1 LKKHFTLII
10 LLLVSFSI
18 YSQDTYVRPSVS
30 LINLN
35 YNNNQSVL
43 DLKSVKVP
51 ANLDQLELSK
61 KQFIS
66 STNAP
71 RILLTSQIEGASLK
85 DLKAESKAV
94 VDKRNNTTL
103 RSFITNKISNAA
115 IMAVVPIS
123 NGEYNYDAVL
133 KRGINSATDQD
144 VNLTSQ
150 NKMSEVGSEEDRY
163 LYVTEKMLNRN
174 YVVAFNMGRFSSYSD
189 EDSKGYEGSISFV
202 IFKINSIY
210 SAADGALTI
219 SANALPNAEVN
230 AEIIASGKAN
240 FTSTNEKDQSL
251 NKTLAIKPKSDAELK
266 KDLQKLLVQ
275 SVWDKAMRK
284 VDDFQPKTTLLAKR
298 KISLGTKENLK
309 IDNKFFIYENV
320 QNNKGDI
327 VKKKRS
333 TMRVKKVANNDGKAT
348 GNSATS
354 KLYKIGYG
362 KAKEGML
369 VQQKEDLGV
378 GISLGYGDLSWIRLD
393 YRLKGITPGL
403 LMFLDVH
410 PYPGKV
416 EFDMDAFNQQGSAA
430 YLIDVYEGLAGFG
443 GVNVEAGNFSANAL
457 SLYAGIEK
465 QIRLGP
471 ALYLSPL
478 IGAGYSTVSL
488 SGDVLTISYGGESES
503 LTWDPEESSIFESI
517 LAKGGA
523 RLGLQLSSSL
533 SVNFTLAYLFPIT
546 GGWKDPKFVDA
557 SGEGYYNLG
566 SSASGFGLFTD
577 YTTAETDQ
585 DVLADYYNEV
595 VKEMPAI
602 PDGIQTAIMLRYE
615 F

>member
-1 LKKHFTLII
+1 MKKVFTL
-10 LLLVSFSI
+10 LLIFTYSSLFT
-18 YSQDTYVRPSVS
+18 YSQDTYIRPSVS

-61 KQFIS
+61 NQFKS

-71 RILLTSQIEGASLK
+71 KILLTSQIGGASLK

-94 VDKRNNTTL
+94 VDKRNATTL
-103 RSFITNKISNAA
+103 KSFTTNKVSNAA
-115 IMAVVPIS
+115 IMAVVPILD
-123 NGEYNYDAVL
+123 GEYNYDAVL

-189 EDSKGYEGSISFV
+189 EDSRGYEGSISFV

-210 SAADGALTI
+210 SSAEGGLTI
-219 SANALPNAEVN
+219 SAKSLPNTEVN
-230 AEIIASGKAN
+230 AEIIASGKAKSI
-240 FTSTNEKDQSL
+240 STNASDQSL
-251 NKTLAIKPKSDAELK
+251 NKALGVKPKSDAELK
-266 KDLQKLLVQ
+266 EDLQKLLVQ
-275 SVWDKAMRK
+275 GVWDKAMRK

-298 KISLGTKENLK
+298 RVSLGTKENLE
-309 IDNKFFIYENV
+309 IDNRFFIYENV
-320 QNNKGDI
+320 ENRKGEV

-333 TMRVKKVANNDGKAT
+333 TMRVKKVGNNDGKAT

-369 VQQKEDLGV
+369 VQQKEDRGV
-378 GISLGYGDLSWIRLD
+378 GISLGYGEYSWLRAD
-393 YRLKGITPGL
+393 VRVKGTWPGFL
-403 LMFLDVH
+403 LFLDIH
-410 PYPGKV
+410 PFPGKV
-416 EFDMDAFNQQGSAA
+416 EFDMDAFQSEGAA
-430 YLIDVYEGLAGFG
+430 YDILATGGVAGGGLEAGDFSAFAFNIYAGF
-443 GVNVEAGNFSANAL
+443 ER
-457 SLYAGIEK
+457 
-465 QIRLGP
+465 QIRLGS
-471 ALYLSPL
+471 ALYLSPFL
-478 IGAGYSTVSL
+478 GGGYSTVSL
-488 SGDVLTISYGGESES
+488 SGEVFNVFSTELISLGYSWDDESEIH
-503 LTWDPEESSIFESI
+503 SSV
-517 LAKGGA
+517 LATGGA

-533 SVNFTLAYLFPIT
+533 SVNFTFGYLLPVI
-546 GGWKDPKFVDA
+546 GGWKDPQFSLEGSGVDP
-557 SGEGYYNLG
+557 YYNYG
-566 SSASGFGLFTD
+566 ID
-577 YTTAETDQ
+577 EEETDQ
-585 DVLADYYNEV
+585 EVLENYYKKV
-595 VKEMPAI
+595 IKDMPVI
-602 PDGIQTAIMLRYE
+602 PDGIQTTIMLRYE

>member
-1 LKKHFTLII
+1 MKKNLTLII
-10 LLLVSFSI
+10 LLLISFSI

-51 ANLDQLELSK
+51 ANLDQLKLSK
-61 KQFIS
+61 NQFKS
-66 STNAP
+66 STDAP
-71 RILLTSQIEGASLK
+71 KILLTSQIEGASLK
-85 DLKAESKAV
+85 DLKGESKAV
-94 VDKRNNTTL
+94 VEKRNNTTL
-103 RSFITNKISNAA
+103 KSFITNKVSNAA

-189 EDSKGYEGSISFV
+189 EDSRGYEGSISFV
-202 IFKINSIY
+202 IFKINNIY
-210 SAADGALTI
+210 SAAGGGLTI

-230 AEIIASGKAN
+230 AEIVASGKAN

-251 NKTLAIKPKSDAELK
+251 NKTLGIKAKSDAELK
-266 KDLQKLLVQ
+266 NDLQRLLLQ
-275 SVWDKAMRK
+275 SVWDKAKRK

-298 KISLGTKENLK
+298 NISLGTKEDLK
-309 IDNKFFIYENV
+309 IDNRFFIYENV
-320 QNNKGDI
+320 QNKKGDI
-327 VKKKRS
+327 IKKKRS
-333 TMRVKKVANNDGKAT
+333 TMRVKKVGNNDGKAT

-369 VQQKEDLGV
+369 VQQKEDRGV
-378 GISLGYGDLSWIRLD
+378 GISLGYGDLSWIRID
-393 YRLKGITPGL
+393 GRVKGTWPGFL
-403 LMFLDVH
+403 LFLDVH
-410 PYPGKV
+410 PFPGKV
-416 EFDMDAFNQQGSAA
+416 EFDMDAFQSQGAASYILADGGIAGGDLEAGDFSAFA
-430 YLIDVYEGLAGFG
+430 FNIYAGFERQ
-443 GVNVEAGNFSANAL
+443 V
-457 SLYAGIEK
+457 
-465 QIRLGP
+465 RLGS
-471 ALYLSPL
+471 ALYLSPFL
-478 IGAGYSTVSL
+478 GGGYSTVSL
-488 SGDVLTISYGGESES
+488 SGEVFNVLSTDLISLGYSWDDESEIH
-503 LTWDPEESSIFESI
+503 SSV
-517 LAKGGA
+517 LATGGA

-533 SVNFTLAYLFPIT
+533 SVNFTLGYLLPII
-546 GGWKDPKFVDA
+546 GGWKDPQFSLEGSGVDP
-557 SGEGYYNLG
+557 YYNYG
-566 SSASGFGLFTD
+566 IGEE
-577 YTTAETDQ
+577 ETDQ
-585 DVLADYYNEV
+585 ELLENYYKEV
-595 VKEMPAI
+595 IKDLPAI
-602 PDGIQTAIMLRYE
+602 PDGIQTTIMLRYE